1 MCAVTQQRVRPA
13 PAGKHCNDFGDP
25 MTVAVCTT
33 ANSCAKEA
41 TSDCQ
46 IRLVVLKDV
55 RMVAATNINFVF
67 PATCAHA

>member
-1 MCAVTQQRVRPA
+1 MCAVIQQRVRPA